1 MRAMA
6 QLAQR
11 MVGIGT
17 ETAFEAA
24 GRARAWEA
32 QGHDVIHLEV
42 GEPDFDTPL
51 NIRDAA
57 KKALDD
63 GFTHYPPPLGL
74 PVLRE
79 AIARD
84 STNRRGFQVDPANV
98 VVTPG
103 AKPIMFYALLALIDD
118 GDEVIYPDP
127 GFPIY
132 ESMTRYAG
140 GTPVALPLSEDK
152 DFRFDPDHLRALV
165 TPKTKMII
173 FNSPHNPT
181 GGLLTRSDLEAIADV
196 ARERDIVVMADEI
209 YGRLVYEGEQISI
222 ASLPGMADRT
232 IVLDGFSKSYAMTG
246 WRMGYAVVP
255 PWLVDA
261 YSKLII
267 NSVSGTSA
275 FQQVAAAEALNGP
288 QDSVDAMAAEFRARR
303 DLVVE
308 GLNRIPGIRCRM
320 PAGAFYAFP
329 NVSGTGLSGA
339 DLANKLLYEANVCVL
354 GGSAFGKVC
363 PDHIRISYAN
373 SQPNLRKALERIE
386 ELVSRT
392 PAAASV

>member
-1 MRAMA
+1 M
-6 QLAQR
+6 QLAKR

-24 GRARAWEA
+24 GRARAWQA

-42 GEPDFDTPL
+42 GEPDFDTPV

-57 KKALDD
+57 KKALDE
-63 GFTHYPPPLGL
+63 GWTHYPPPLGQ

-84 STNRRGFQVDPANV
+84 STMRRGFQVDPANV

-118 GDEVIYPDP
+118 GDEVVYPDP

-140 GTPVALPLSEDK
+140 GTPVALPLREEN
-152 DFRFDPDHLRALV
+152 DFRLDANELRGRITSRTRL
-165 TPKTKMII
+165 II

-181 GGLLTRSDLEAIADV
+181 GGVLSKEDIQAIADV
-196 ARERDIVVMADEI
+196 ALENDLIVLADEI
-209 YGRLVYEGEQISI
+209 YGRLVYEGEHHSI
-222 ASLPGMADRT
+222 AALPGMAERT

-246 WRMGYAVVP
+246 WRLGYAIVP
-255 PWLVDA
+255 PNLVDA

-267 NSVSGTSA
+267 NSVSGTSS
-275 FQQVAAAEALNGP
+275 FEQIAAAEALNGP
-288 QDSVDAMAAEFRARR
+288 QESVDQMAAEFRARR

-308 GLNRIPGIRCRM
+308 GLNRIPGVRCRM
-320 PAGAFYAFP
+320 PSGAFYAFP
-329 NVSGTGLSGA
+329 NIGGTGMTGSELA
-339 DLANKLLYEANVCVL
+339 DKLLYEGGVCVL
-354 GGSAFGKVC
+354 SGTAFGKVC
-363 PDHIRISYAN
+363 PDYIRISYAN
-373 SQPNLRKALERIE
+373 SQPNLRKALERFE
-386 ELVSRT
+386 EVVSKT
-392 PAAASV
+392 PAATPA

>member
-1 MRAMA
+1 MRAM
-6 QLAQR
+6 QLAKR

-32 QGHDVIHLEV
+32 QGHDVVHLEV
-42 GEPDFDTPL
+42 GEPDFDTPV

-84 STNRRGFQVDPANV
+84 STMRRGFPVDPANV

-103 AKPIMFYALLALIDD
+103 AKPIMFYALLALIDE

-140 GTPVALPLSEDK
+140 GTPVALPLREEN
-152 DFRFDPDHLRALV
+152 DFRFDPNELRGRITSRTRL
-165 TPKTKMII
+165 II

-181 GGLLTRSDLEAIADV
+181 GGVLTREDLEAIADV
-196 ARERDIVVMADEI
+196 ARENDIMVLADEI
-209 YGRLVYEGEQISI
+209 YGRLVYEGEQVSI
-222 ASLPGMADRT
+222 ASLPGMAERT
-232 IVLDGFSKSYAMTG
+232 IVLDGFSKAYAMTG

-255 PWLVDA
+255 PSLVDA

-303 DLVVE
+303 DLVVA
-308 GLNRIPGIRCRM
+308 GLNRIPGVRCRM
-320 PAGAFYAFP
+320 PSGAFYAFP
-329 NVSGTGLSGA
+329 NIGGTGMTGA
-339 DLANKLLYEANVCVL
+339 ELANKLLYEANVCVL
-354 GGSAFGKVC
+354 GGAAFGKVC

-373 SQPNLRKALERIE
+373 SQANLRKALERIE
-386 ELVSRT
+386 EFVSRAAE
-392 PAAASV
+392 PATV

>member
-1 MRAMA
+1 MRAM
-6 QLAQR
+6 QLAKR

-42 GEPDFDTPL
+42 GEPDFDTPV

-63 GFTHYPPPLGL
+63 GFTHYPPPLGQ

-84 STNRRGFQVDPANV
+84 STARRGFQVDPANV

-103 AKPIMFYALLALIDD
+103 AKPIMFYALLALIDE

-140 GTPVALPLSEDK
+140 GTPVPLALHEEN
-152 DFRFDPDHLRALV
+152 DFRFDRDELHALV
-165 TPKTKMII
+165 TPRTKMII
-173 FNSPHNPT
+173 LNSPHNPT
-181 GGLLTRSDLEAIADV
+181 GGVLTREDLEAIAHIAKDH
-196 ARERDIVVMADEI
+196 DITVLADEI
-209 YGRLVYEGEQISI
+209 YGRLVYDGEQVSI
-222 ASLPGMADRT
+222 ASLPDMAERT

-246 WRMGYAVVP
+246 WRLGYAIVP
-255 PWLVDA
+255 PNLVDA

-267 NSVSGTSA
+267 NSVSGTSS
-275 FQQVAAAEALNGP
+275 FEQIAAAEAINGP

-308 GLNRIPGIRCRM
+308 GLNKIPGVRCRM
-320 PAGAFYAFP
+320 PSGAFYAFP
-329 NVSGTGLSGA
+329 NISGTGMTGA
-339 DLANKLLYEANVCVL
+339 ELADRLLYEAGVCVL
-354 GGSAFGKVC
+354 SGTAFGKVC

-373 SQPNLRKALERIE
+373 SQPNLRRALERFE
-386 ELVSRT
+386 EVVSKT
-392 PAAASV
+392 PAAASA

>member
-1 MRAMA
+1 MK
-6 QLAQR
+6 LAQR

-24 GRARAWEA
+24 GKARAWEA

-42 GEPDFDTPL
+42 GEPDFDTPV
-51 NIRDAA
+51 NIRNAA

-79 AIARD
+79 AIAKD
-84 STNRRGFQVDPANV
+84 STARRGFQVEPGNV

-103 AKPIMFYALLALIDD
+103 AKPVMFYALLALIDA

-140 GTPVALPLSEDK
+140 GTPVPLRLDENN
-152 DFRFDPDHLRALV
+152 DFRFDPDELRSLV
-165 TPKTKMII
+165 TPKTKLII

-181 GGLLTRSDLEAIADV
+181 GGVLTLQDLEAIADV
-196 ARERDIVVMADEI
+196 AREHDIVVMADEI
-209 YGRLVYEGEQISI
+209 YGRLVYQGEHHSI
-222 ASLPGMADRT
+222 ARLPGMAERT

-246 WRMGYAVVP
+246 WRMGYAIVP
-255 PWLVDA
+255 PTLVDA

-275 FQQVAAAEALNGP
+275 FQQVAAAEAINGP

-308 GLNRIPGIRCRM
+308 GLNKIPGVRCRM
-320 PAGAFYAFP
+320 PSGAFYAFP
-329 NVSGTGLSGA
+329 NISGTGMTGSI
-339 DLANKLLYEANVCVL
+339 LAEKLLYEANVCVL
-354 GGSAFGKVC
+354 SGTAFGKVC

-373 SQPNLRKALERIE
+373 SQPNLRRALERFE
-386 ELVSRT
+386 ELVSKVPT
-392 PAAASV
+392 PA

>member
-1 MRAMA
+1 MPAME
-6 QLAQR
+6 LAKR

-24 GRARAWEA
+24 GKARAWEA

-42 GEPDFDTPL
+42 GEPDFDTPVH
-51 NIRDAA
+51 IRDAA

-84 STNRRGFQVDPANV
+84 STARRGFQVDPANV

-103 AKPIMFYALLALIDD
+103 AKPVMFYALLALIDE

-140 GTPVALPLSEDK
+140 GTPVPLRLTEDT
-152 DFRFDPDHLRALV
+152 DFRFDPDELRSLV
-165 TPKTKMII
+165 TPRTRMII

-181 GGLLTRSDLEAIADV
+181 GGVLTKSDLEAIADV
-196 ARERDIVVMADEI
+196 ARDNDIVVMADEI
-209 YGRLVYEGEQISI
+209 YGRLVYEGEHYSI
-222 ASLPGMADRT
+222 GALPGMAERT

-246 WRMGYAVVP
+246 WRMGYAIVP
-255 PWLVDA
+255 PNLVDA

-275 FQQVAAAEALNGP
+275 FQQVAAAAALNGP

-308 GLNRIPGIRCRM
+308 GLNRIPGVRCRM
-320 PAGAFYAFP
+320 PSGAFYAFP
-329 NVSGTGLSGA
+329 NISGTGMTGSQ
-339 DLANKLLYEANVCVL
+339 LAEKLLYEANVCVL
-354 GGSAFGKVC
+354 GGTAFGKVC

-373 SQPNLRKALERIE
+373 SQPNLRRALDRFE
-386 ELVSRT
+386 ELVSKV
-392 PAAASV
+392 PAGTTA

>member
-1 MRAMA
+1 MK
-6 QLAQR
+6 LAQR

-24 GRARAWEA
+24 GKARAWEA

-42 GEPDFDTPL
+42 GEPDFDTPV

-79 AIARD
+79 AIAKD
-84 STNRRGFQVDPANV
+84 STARRGFEVDPKNV

-103 AKPIMFYALLALIDD
+103 AKPVMFYALLALIDQ

-140 GTPVALPLSEDK
+140 GTPVPLKLDENK
-152 DFRFDPDHLRALV
+152 DFRFDPDELRSLV
-165 TPKTKMII
+165 TPRTKLII

-181 GGLLTRSDLEAIADV
+181 GGVLTLEDLEAIADV
-196 ARERDIVVMADEI
+196 ARENDIVVMADEI
-209 YGRLVYEGEQISI
+209 YGRLVYQGEQHSI
-222 ASLPGMADRT
+222 AKLPGMAERT
-232 IVLDGFSKSYAMTG
+232 IVLDGFSKTYAMTG
-246 WRMGYAVVP
+246 WRMGYAIVP
-255 PWLVDA
+255 PDLLDA

-288 QDSVDAMAAEFRARR
+288 QDSVDQFAAEFRARR
-303 DLVVE
+303 DLIVE
-308 GLNRIPGIRCRM
+308 GLNKIPGVSCRM
-320 PAGAFYAFP
+320 PSGAFYAFP
-329 NVSGTGLSGA
+329 NISGLGMTGA
-339 DLANKLLYEANVCVL
+339 ELAEKLLYEANVCVL
-354 GGSAFGKVC
+354 GGQAFGKVS
-363 PDHIRISYAN
+363 PNNIRISYAN
-373 SQPNLRKALERIE
+373 SQTNLRRALERFE
-386 ELVSRT
+386 ELVSKVPT
-392 PAAASV
+392 PA

>member
-1 MRAMA
+1 MPPM
-6 QLAQR
+6 QLAKR

-24 GRARAWEA
+24 ARARAWEA

-42 GEPDFDTPL
+42 GEPDFDTPV

-57 KKALDD
+57 KKALDE
-63 GFTHYPPPLGL
+63 GWTHYGPPLGQ
-74 PVLRE
+74 PKLRE

-84 STNRRGFQVDPANV
+84 STMRRGFPVDAANV

-103 AKPIMFYALLALIDD
+103 AKPIMFYALLALIDE

-140 GTPVALPLSEDK
+140 GTPVPLTLSEES
-152 DFRFDPDHLRALV
+152 DFRFDPDELRSLV
-165 TPKTKMII
+165 SPRTRMII

-181 GGLLTRSDLEAIADV
+181 GGVLTRDDLEAIADV
-196 ARERDIVVMADEI
+196 ARENDIVVLADEI
-209 YGRLVYEGEQISI
+209 YGRLVYDGEQVSI
-222 ASLPGMADRT
+222 ASLPGMAERT

-246 WRMGYAVVP
+246 WRLGYAIVP
-255 PWLVDA
+255 PNLVEA

-267 NSVSGTSA
+267 NSVSCTSS
-275 FQQVAAAEALNGP
+275 FEQIAAAEALNGP
-288 QDSVDAMAAEFRARR
+288 QDSVDQMAAEFRARR

-308 GLNRIPGIRCRM
+308 GLNKIPGVRCRM
-320 PAGAFYAFP
+320 PSGAFYAFP
-329 NVSGTGLSGA
+329 NISGTGMSGA
-339 DLANKLLYEANVCVL
+339 ELAEKLLYEAGVCVL
-354 GGSAFGKVC
+354 SGTAFGKAC
-363 PDHIRISYAN
+363 PDNIRISYAN
-373 SQPNLRKALERIE
+373 SQPNLRRALERFE
-386 ELVSRT
+386 ELVSKV
-392 PAAASV
+392 PAAV

>member
-1 MRAMA
+1 M
-6 QLAQR
+6 QLAKR

-24 GRARAWEA
+24 ARARAWEA

-42 GEPDFDTPL
+42 GEPDFDTPV

-57 KKALDD
+57 KKALDE
-63 GFTHYPPPLGL
+63 GWTHYGPPLGQ
-74 PVLRE
+74 PKLRE

-84 STNRRGFQVDPANV
+84 STMRRGFPVDAANV

-103 AKPIMFYALLALIDD
+103 AKPIMFYALLALIDE

-140 GTPVALPLSEDK
+140 GTPVPLTLSEES
-152 DFRFDPDHLRALV
+152 DFRFDPDELRSLV
-165 TPKTKMII
+165 SPRTRMII

-181 GGLLTRSDLEAIADV
+181 GGVLTRDDLEAIADV
-196 ARERDIVVMADEI
+196 ARENDIVVLADEI
-209 YGRLVYEGEQISI
+209 YGRLVYDGEQVSI
-222 ASLPGMADRT
+222 ASLPGMAERT

-246 WRMGYAVVP
+246 WRLGYAIVP
-255 PWLVDA
+255 PNLVEA

-267 NSVSGTSA
+267 NSVSCTSS
-275 FQQVAAAEALNGP
+275 FEQIAAAEALNGP
-288 QDSVDAMAAEFRARR
+288 QDSVDQMAAEFRARR

-308 GLNRIPGIRCRM
+308 GLNKIPGVRCRM
-320 PAGAFYAFP
+320 PSGAFYAFP
-329 NVSGTGLSGA
+329 NISGTGMSGA
-339 DLANKLLYEANVCVL
+339 ELAEKLLYEAGVCVL
-354 GGSAFGKVC
+354 SGTAFGKAC
-363 PDHIRISYAN
+363 PDNIRISYAN
-373 SQPNLRKALERIE
+373 SQPNLRRALERFE
-386 ELVSRT
+386 ELVSKV
-392 PAAASV
+392 PAAV